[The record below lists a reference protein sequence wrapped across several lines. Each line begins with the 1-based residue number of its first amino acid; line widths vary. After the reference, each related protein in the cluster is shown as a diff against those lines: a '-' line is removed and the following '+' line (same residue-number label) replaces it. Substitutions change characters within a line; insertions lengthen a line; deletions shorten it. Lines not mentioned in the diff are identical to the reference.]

1 MAQKILR
8 EMPTVS
14 NRDEA
19 RLNLD
24 ENGTV
29 LAFLEQV
36 FNIFAE
42 EDSRGKPI
50 QLTAP
55 SWWGLA
61 RLMKI
66 SNDTMNDA
74 YSELK

>member
-1 MAQKILR
+1 MANEILR
-8 EMPTVS
+8 EIPTVS
-14 NRDEA
+14 NAAEA

-24 ENGTV
+24 ENGNI

-36 FNIFAE
+36 FNLFAE
-42 EDSRGKPI
+42 EDMRGNSIK
-50 QLTAP
+50 LTAP

-61 RLMKI
+61 RLMRI
-66 SNDTMNDA
+66 SDDTMNDA